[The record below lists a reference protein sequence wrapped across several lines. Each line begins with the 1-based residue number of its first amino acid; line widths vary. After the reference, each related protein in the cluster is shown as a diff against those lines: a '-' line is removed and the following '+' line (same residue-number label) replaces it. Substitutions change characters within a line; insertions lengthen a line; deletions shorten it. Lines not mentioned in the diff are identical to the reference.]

1 MKNLTLFSKIITPII
16 LVGFIFSYIAYTS
29 LNIHIEDTIKQE
41 VEGKLDNQSNAI
53 NINKDVIQIGVKDF
67 ENILHQNKMA
77 LLSII
82 YMLLVILIVLLI
94 VILKI
99 NIKNPI
105 DVLLEHFKS
114 IAQGKYEI
122 IESRYNAK
130 EIDLLI
136 EDVNFMT
143 KSIET
148 REEES
153 KTLLAL
159 TKQNQEYIEDIISS
173 QRNMIIINDEREIL
187 DVNDSFLKFFHEYK
201 TLEEFKEKHECV
213 CDYFVKEEGF
223 VYKFD
228 DKNWMEYILEHSK
241 VLHKV
246 KIYKDNQYYIYTIQ
260 AKKSDKYNR
269 VIITMTDITELEQ
282 SNTLLEQYKKAVD
295 AGAIV
300 SKADKKGVITYI
312 NDKFIKISGYTKEE
326 LIGQNQNIVRSK
338 NSPSSLFKDMWQT
351 IQNKKIWY
359 GDIENRKKDGTPYF
373 VSVTLIPILDQNNN
387 IYEYIALRYDITEQV
402 LDKQK
407 AQKAESAKTNFLA
420 NMSHEIRTPLNAII
434 GFTKL
439 LHNVTLPSKE
449 SNYINIIDKS
459 AHNLLGIINDILDL
473 SKIENGSL
481 TYEKISFDPFSEF
494 ESITNLFM
502 VNANEKSIS
511 LVSFIDPLIPQK
523 IIGDPLRVK
532 QVFSNLI
539 SNAIKFTPTG
549 GTIFSGID
557 LLSKDAASCTIRISV
572 QDSGIGIPKEKQKLI
587 FEEFSQA
594 DESTSRE
601 YGGTGLGLSISNKII
616 KALGSHI
623 QVESEEG
630 KGSRFF
636 FDIKFETSALDDEKN
651 ITAETIHEVRSYTG
665 KILIAEDHEINQ
677 QLIAALLDIRGVEYK
692 FANNGNEAIS
702 LFNQEKFD
710 LILMDI
716 NMPEKNGLE
725 ATIDIIALEKKYNKI
740 HTPIVAL
747 TANVIEA
754 DKQKSMDIG
763 TDEYLYKP
771 IDEKKLDEVFLK
783 YLPTHEK
790 KKEEVTVDYSLEEA
804 SSNMGIDKTIVKKIV
819 VNFCNGID
827 QDLQKI
833 EEALKVNDFKEI
845 ENFSHKIK
853 GASLNLRMDKVALF
867 ARKIEEDAINN
878 NDQDFMK
885 NYEFLKQAVQ
895 AVKEL
900 IS

>member
-1 MKNLTLFSKIITPII
+1 MKNFTLFSKVITPII
-16 LVGFIFSYIAYTS
+16 LVGLIFSYVAYTS
-29 LNIHIEDTIKQE
+29 FNSHIENIIKQE
-41 VEGKLDNQSNAI
+41 VEGKLNNQHNNTNQDI
-53 NINKDVIQIGVKDF
+53 IQIDLKDF
-67 ENILHQNKMA
+67 ENILHENKMV

-82 YMLLVILIVLLI
+82 YILMVILIVLLI
-94 VILKI
+94 LIIKI
-99 NIKNPI
+99 YIKNPI

-114 IAQGKYEI
+114 IAQGEYAI
-122 IESRYNAK
+122 IESRYNTK

-136 EDVNFMT
+136 NDMNFMT

-148 REEES
+148 REKES
-153 KTLLAL
+153 KALLSL
-159 TKQNQEYIEDIISS
+159 TKQNQEYIENIISS
-173 QRNMIIINDEREIL
+173 QRNMIIINDEKEIL

-201 TLEEFKEKHECV
+201 TLNEFKFKHECV
-213 CDYFVKEEGF
+213 CDYFVKEKGF
-223 VYKFD
+223 IYKFD
-228 DKNWMEYILEHSK
+228 DKNWVEYILEHSK

-300 SKADKKGVITYI
+300 SKADRKGIITYI

-359 GDIENRKKDGTPYF
+359 GNIENRKKDGTPYF

-439 LHNVTLPSKE
+439 LHNVDLPKKE
-449 SNYINIIDKS
+449 SNYINIIDQS

-481 TYEKISFDPFSEF
+481 TYEKIAFNPFTEF
-494 ESITNLFM
+494 ESITNLFK

-539 SNAIKFTPTG
+539 SNAIKFTPKA
-549 GTIFSGID
+549 GTIFSRID
-557 LLSKDAASCTIRISV
+557 LISKDTSSCRLRVSV
-572 QDSGIGIPKEKQKLI
+572 KDSGIGIAKEKQKLI

-623 QVESEEG
+623 QVESEEAR
-630 KGSRFF
+630 GSTFF
-636 FDIKFETSALDDEKN
+636 FDITFEKSALDDEKN
-651 ITAETIHEVRSYTG
+651 ITDETSNEVKNYIG

-677 QLIAALLDIRGVEYK
+677 QLIAALLDLRGIQYK
-692 FANNGNEAIS
+692 FANNGHEAIA

-710 LILMDI
+710 MILMDI

-725 ATIDIIALEKKYNKI
+725 ATIDIIALEKEHNKI

-763 TDEYLYKP
+763 IDEYLYKP
-771 IDEKKLDEVFLK
+771 IDEQRLDEVCTK
-783 YLPTHEK
+783 YLALNTEK
-790 KKEEVTVDYSLEEA
+790 REDIDFSYSLEQVSE
-804 SSNMGIDKTIVKKIV
+804 NMGLNSVVVNKIV
-819 VNFCNGID
+819 LNFCNTID
-827 QDLQKI
+827 QDLEKLGEAI
-833 EEALKVNDFKEI
+833 EKNDFSEI
-845 ENFSHKIK
+845 ENFAHKIK
-853 GASLNLRMDKVALF
+853 GAALNLRMDKVALF
-867 ARKIEEDAINN
+867 AQKIEEATESENHAEC
-878 NDQDFMK
+878 MK
-885 NYEFLKQAVQ
+885 NYQYLQQAVEVVQ
-895 AVKEL
+895 ESL
-900 IS
+900 N